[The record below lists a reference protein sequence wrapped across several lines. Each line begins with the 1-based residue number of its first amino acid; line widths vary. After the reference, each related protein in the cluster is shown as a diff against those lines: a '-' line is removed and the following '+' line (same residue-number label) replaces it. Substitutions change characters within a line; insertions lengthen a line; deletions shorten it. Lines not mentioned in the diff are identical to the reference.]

1 MADMSFDDFVRRE
14 QQEPINWQ
22 AEKTAWLQHLEELFT
37 QVEGY
42 LKPYVDAGKVV
53 KKYRSIELNEE
64 YLGLYSTKEMI
75 ITIGSKTIKLE
86 PISAFILG
94 SKGRVDVAGP
104 RARAQLLLLD
114 SKVTSM
120 SQLINVSAGISRR
133 QPPRRPR
140 KPPADIKWVWRIVT
154 RPPQREIIEINKE
167 NFLNLLVEI
176 SNGQNI

>member
-75 ITIGSKTIKLE
+75 ITIGSKTI
-86 PISAFILG
+86 
-94 SKGRVDVAGP
+94 
-104 RARAQLLLLD
+104 
-114 SKVTSM
+114 
-120 SQLINVSAGISRR
+120 
-133 QPPRRPR
+133 
-140 KPPADIKWVWRIVT
+140 
-154 RPPQREIIEINKE
+154 
-167 NFLNLLVEI
+167 
-176 SNGQNI
+176 